1 MKSGGKVKNPADEII
16 LAKSALLLYNSKNF
30 GSANGMFDLIRVLD
44 IPVFVPMPKAKPK
57 FKKDIY
63 LLGRRRYTASTK
75 EVYILWTNK
84 YN

>member
-1 MKSGGKVKNPADEII
+1 
-16 LAKSALLLYNSKNF
+16 
-30 GSANGMFDLIRVLD
+30 
-44 IPVFVPMPKAKPK
+44 MPEAKPK

-84 YN
+84 YNLNANPVSVQGNRIKST